1 MNKVIKSSLSL
12 LLVALGF
19 SACTKPD
26 KGTTGDIVCYY
37 GPMPALYQ
45 DKPDSEDIITE
56 KTGTETSVEP
66 EVSDNRQ
73 R

>member
-19 SACTKPD
+19 SSCTKPD
-26 KGTTGDIVCYY
+26 KGDTGDIVCYY
-37 GPMPALYQ
+37 GPMPAYYQ
-45 DKPDSEDIITE
+45 DKPDKEDIATE
-56 KTGTETSVEP
+56 ETGAKPSVEP
-66 EVSDNRQ
+66 EVSAIRE

>member
-26 KGTTGDIVCYY
+26 KGTGDIVCYY
-37 GPMPALYQ
+37 GPLPASYQ
-45 DKPDSEDIITE
+45 DKSGTEDIVTE
-56 KTGTETSVEP
+56 ETVTNPSVEP
-66 EVSDNRQ
+66 EVSDIR
-73 R
+73 